1 MAPENFCPLPET
13 RRQPLHCAVRAVPNS
28 SSSGKSGVPRAAV
41 LIVAALAA
49 LLAGAELSLH
59 FLLGLGNPVLVTP
72 DPACDYILKP
82 NQNVYRFF
90 CHTHTNAWGMRSN
103 PFPAVPDSGTLRVLF
118 IGDSVTYGTSH
129 VDQSKIFSEIL
140 HRELPSVLHRSV
152 EVLNASAG
160 GWAPDNEVSWLRSRG
175 TFHSNVVLL
184 VLNSGDLA
192 QPRNRISG
200 LGDDT
205 PVRAPATA
213 IGELWLRY
221 LKPRFFHLAPRTDA
235 GDVAQPNAETT
246 IRANLTEL
254 ETAASLASSQHARF
268 AIVYIPFRKEIPQP
282 AAESEAALRTWT
294 AAHNVPL
301 FDLTSVEASYLPKQ
315 ISLDGDHLTADGH
328 RIIAE
333 AIEKQWASILA
344 P

>member
-1 MAPENFCPLPET
+1 M
-13 RRQPLHCAVRAVPNS
+13 PNPYP
-28 SSSGKSGVPRAAV
+28 SGKSRGSRATV

-49 LLAGAELSLH
+49 LLAGAELSLR
-59 FLLGLGNPVLVTP
+59 FIFGLGNPVLVAP
-72 DPACDYILKP
+72 DPASDYILKP

-90 CHTHTNAWGMRSN
+90 CHTRTNACGMRSD
-103 PFPAVPDSGTLRVLF
+103 PFSAVPDSGTLRVLF

-140 HRELPSVLHRSV
+140 HRELPSIVHRPV

-160 GWAPDNEVSWLRSRG
+160 GWAPDNEVAWLRSRG
-175 TFHSNVVLL
+175 TLHSNVVLL

-192 QPRNRISG
+192 QPRSRISG

-221 LKPRFFHLAPRTDA
+221 LKPRFFHLAPRTEA
-235 GDVAQPNAETT
+235 GDVAQPNSGATL
-246 IRANLTEL
+246 RANLTEL

-282 AAESEAALRTWT
+282 AAESEATLRTWT
-294 AAHNVPL
+294 AAHHVPL
-301 FDLTSVEASYLPKQ
+301 FDLTAVETSYPPKQ
-315 ISLDGDHLTADGH
+315 ISLDGDHLTAEGN
-328 RIIAE
+328 RVIAE
-333 AIEKQWASILA
+333 AIEKQWASTLA